1 MFKTLFSKKSSID
14 KIAFPEGDV
23 ALRLMFEVA
32 MSDGHLDKAELEF
45 IKNRVSEI
53 SPQDT
58 SVASVIKKMIDH
70 SLESVSLYPSIKKI
84 NDTYT
89 KEEKKDLLQKLW
101 RLITV
106 DNVIDPYEEGLYFK
120 IADLIN
126 IERSKANQI
135 KQENS

>member
-14 KIAFPEGDV
+14 KIACPEGDV

-32 MSDGHLDKAELEF
+32 MSDGHLDKAELEL
-45 IKNRVSEI
+45 IKNRVREI

-58 SVASVIKKMIDH
+58 SVAGVIKKMIDH
-70 SLESVSLYPSIKKI
+70 SMESVSLYPSIKKI

-101 RLITV
+101 RLIAV

>member
-1 MFKTLFSKKSSID
+1 MFKTLFFKKSSID

-32 MSDGHLDKAELEF
+32 MSDGHLDKVELEL
-45 IKNRVSEI
+45 IKNRVREI

-58 SVASVIKKMIDH
+58 SVSGVIKQMIDH
-70 SLESVSLYPSIKKI
+70 SMESVSLYPSIKKI
-84 NDTYT
+84 NDTYN

-101 RLITV
+101 RLIAV